1 MQCLNDLDAEE
12 RRDYYHRNGIGY
24 VSRPP
29 HGKDGFVRKGRFKK
43 ASNMN
48 FALALSLRVEELL
61 DNASSTPRSSLQDP
75 FETSIESD
83 YKQALQQA
91 VAESNGRAQAAGDIR
106 MWVLEA
112 DLRAVRSI

>member
-1 MQCLNDLDAEE
+1 MQCLNDLDAED
-12 RRDYYHRNGIGY
+12 RRDYYYRHGIAY

-61 DNASSTPRSSLQDP
+61 DSALGSPRSSVQNP
-75 FETSIESD
+75 FETMFESD
-83 YKQALQQA
+83 YAQALQQA
-91 VAESNGRAQAAGDIR
+91 IEESNGRAQAAGDIR
-106 MWVLEA
+106 M
-112 DLRAVRSI
+112 